1 MINSIELLIIL
12 GVAVL
17 VVVVLLVVVS
27 QQSSRQ
33 ADGRRKKPQR
43 ESASH
48 EEADDDDVDPFEI
61 GDDPGSTRSNRRGAS
76 SLSSRRGN
84 ARDDQTSSTMN
95 STLFPGMMAG
105 AAASQFDNPRDRSD
119 DGKPSEY
126 GDAPGYSDHAPDADA
141 DSDSGSY
148 DSGGSDSG
156 SDSGSS
162 DSGGS
167 DSSSD

>member
-1 MINSIELLIIL
+1 MINTNQFLIIL
-12 GVAVL
+12 GVIVL
-17 VVVVLLVVVS
+17 AVVVLLVVIS
-27 QQSSRQ
+27 HLASRQ
-33 ADGRRKKPQR
+33 ADGGRKKPQR

-48 EEADDDDVDPFEI
+48 KEEDDDDVDPFEI
-61 GDDPGSTRSNRRGAS
+61 GDDPAATRSNRRGAS
-76 SLSSRRGN
+76 ALSGRRGN
-84 ARDDQTSSTMN
+84 ARDEQTSSTMN

-105 AAASQFDNPRDRSD
+105 AAASQFDTPRDRSD
-119 DGKPSEY
+119 EGKPSEY
-126 GDAPGYSDHAPDADA
+126 GDAPGYSDHAPDSDA